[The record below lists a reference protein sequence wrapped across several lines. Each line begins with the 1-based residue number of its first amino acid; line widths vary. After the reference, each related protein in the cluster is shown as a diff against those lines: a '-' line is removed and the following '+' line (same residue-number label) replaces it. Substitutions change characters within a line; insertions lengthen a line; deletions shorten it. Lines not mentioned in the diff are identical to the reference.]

1 MNISKSVMGDQK
13 NPNCCVTSGDVAH
26 SVVSNLISLVVTDEA
41 QISKMALGK
50 YHAFTISPDGFADYL
65 EYIRDDLYV
74 QLDSRLH
81 RLTQDWIEE
90 RSGDPRFNILHEE
103 NARLEEEAHLAELGG
118 AENG

>member
-1 MNISKSVMGDQK
+1 
-13 NPNCCVTSGDVAH
+13 
-26 SVVSNLISLVVTDEA
+26 
-41 QISKMALGK
+41 MALGK

-118 AENG
+118 AENE